1 MQDDD
6 KRLAAEA
13 AIAEVCD
20 GMIVGLGTGSTAAHA
35 IRALGK
41 RVRDHGLKISGV
53 ATSNAS
59 DVMARQ
65 YGIRQHDLM
74 RNSRIDL
81 AIDGV
86 DEIDPRLFAIK
97 GAGGA
102 MLREK
107 IIATAAD
114 RMVAIADGSKRV
126 GRIGAAKLPVEFLPS
141 ASAFIERELRGL
153 GAEPV
158 RRAAETG
165 AEYRTDQGNWIFD
178 CTFAA
183 MNDPA
188 ELSRALSAVP
198 GMFGHGIFLSEIDA
212 AYIAQDGVVTKMERP
227 GLLMGGKRG
236 SGTI

>member
-13 AIAEVCD
+13 AIAEVRD

-35 IRALGK
+35 IRALGE
-41 RVRDHGLKISGV
+41 RVRDHGLKVSGV

-59 DVMARQ
+59 DALARQ
-65 YGIRQHDLM
+65 YGIPQHDLM
-74 RNSRIDL
+74 RDSHIDL
-81 AIDGV
+81 AVDGV
-86 DEIDPRLFAIK
+86 DEIDSRLFAIK

-107 IIATAAD
+107 IVATAAD

-141 ASAFIERELRGL
+141 ASAFIERELRAL
-153 GAEPV
+153 GTEPV
-158 RRAAETG
+158 RRTTDAG
-165 AEYRTDQGNWIFD
+165 AEYRTDQGNWVFD

-183 MNDPA
+183 LGDLA
-188 ELSRALSAVP
+188 SLDRALSAIP
-198 GMFGHGIFLSEIDA
+198 GVFSHGLFLTQIDA
-212 AYIAQDGVVTKMERP
+212 AYVAQDGVVTKMERP
-227 GLLMGGKRG
+227 A
-236 SGTI
+236 S

>member
-1 MQDDD
+1 MQDND

-13 AIAEVCD
+13 AIAEVRD
-20 GMIVGLGTGSTAAHA
+20 GMIVGLGTGTTAAHA
-35 IRALGK
+35 IRALGE

-59 DVMARQ
+59 DVLASQ

-74 RNSRIDL
+74 RDSRIDL

-126 GRIGAAKLPVEFLPS
+126 ARIGAARLPVEFLPS
-141 ASAFIERELRGL
+141 ASAFIERELRAL

-178 CTFAA
+178 CSFAVLD
-183 MNDPA
+183 DPA
-188 ELSRALSAVP
+188 SLDRALSAIP
-198 GMFGHGIFLSEIDA
+198 GMFGHGLFLTEIDA
-212 AYIAQDGVVTKMERP
+212 AYIAQDGIVTKMERP
-227 GLLMGGKRG
+227 V
-236 SGTI
+236 S